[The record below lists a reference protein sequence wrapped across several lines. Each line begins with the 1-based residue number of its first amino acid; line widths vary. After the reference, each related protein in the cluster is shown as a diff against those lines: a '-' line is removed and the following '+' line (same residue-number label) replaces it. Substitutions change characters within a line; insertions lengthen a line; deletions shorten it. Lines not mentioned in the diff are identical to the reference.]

1 MSTESSADVK
11 KAHKEK
17 AEKQKVE
24 KDDAPKKKSSSDVYV
39 LPVVGVRVQSK
50 LVNAGFWGG
59 LMGAT
64 VLGIVD
70 PPLALFL
77 GAGVVIARH
86 KTKK

>member
-1 MSTESSADVK
+1 M
-11 KAHKEK
+11 
-17 AEKQKVE
+17 
-24 KDDAPKKKSSSDVYV
+24 

-59 LMGAT
+59 LVGAT
-64 VLGIVD
+64 ALGIFD